1 MIKNINKN
9 KKLSFDIK
17 DFDLSFVRG
26 LSYEDGLSTLTKFTS
41 EIICDSIIKNT
52 KKDKTKKIN
61 LLVCGGGRKNLTL
74 IENITN
80 KLPNNINLDL
90 IWNIGIGF
98 GFLSTDSSL
107 IYNFISM
114 IIGIVI
120 LYLVYIFIE
129 SEKLDKI
136 IYSIIIGGALG
147 NFYDRILYKAVPDF
161 IDIHYSNMHWFTFNI
176 ADVFIT
182 IGILIFI
189 IKHIKCIIKNL
200 LNI

>member
-1 MIKNINKN
+1 MDFLISFKKKKIEFLKKENIYFF
-9 KKLSFDIK
+9 LIIITIFFFDRI
-17 DFDLSFVRG
+17 
-26 LSYEDGLSTLTKFTS
+26 TII
-41 EIICDSIIKNT
+41 EIINNYSNGASY
-52 KKDKTKKIN
+52 IN
-61 LLVCGGGRKNLTL
+61 DY
-74 IENITN
+74 
-80 KLPNNINLDL
+80 INLDL

-189 IKHIKCIIKNL
+189 IKSYFIKN
-200 LNI
+200 